1 MSDFNS
7 IHIPAGCGHGYLAL
21 EETTMMYV
29 QQGCFDPSLERDVS
43 PFDPSLDIYWPNPI
57 VGTNYI
63 MSSKDSTAP
72 SFIARYPHLSQSL
85 PTGRNLV
92 LGISG
97 QVGRA
102 LVEELGCSDC
112 FGTFSH
118 NEVANAVQL
127 CFDSVVDNPTVVSQ
141 LLTTTKPDV
150 VYICAAKT
158 WVDGCETDGDQAK
171 IVNHDAPTLITKMA
185 KSYGAKVVFFST
197 DYVFDGCAGP
207 YDEGAKTSPINVYGK
222 SKLDAEKSVMSEDE
236 TALVIRTTVV
246 YGPEE
251 LGKNFVYQ
259 LACKLRAGKTFAC
272 LDDQFSTPTYSRD
285 LAKMVTRLVAR
296 KCRGVY
302 HCAGLE
308 VMTRFQ
314 FATQVVRTLGLD
326 ESLLEKVSTAHLESR
341 ALQAGKSMAKRGLRL
356 GLQVEKTM
364 RELEGFKPLSV
375 EESVRDWLAH
385 PRGKSLLG

>member
-1 MSDFNS
+1 ML
-7 IHIPAGCGHGYLAL
+7 Y
-21 EETTMMYV
+21 M

-43 PFDPSLDIYWPNPI
+43 PFDPSLDVYWPKPL
-57 VGTNYI
+57 VESNYI
-63 MSSKDSTAP
+63 MSAKDRTAP
-72 SFIARYPHLSQSL
+72 SFMARYRHLSRGL

-102 LVEELGCSDC
+102 LVEELGCSNC
-112 FGTFSH
+112 FGTFSQS
-118 NEVANAVQL
+118 EIGNAVQL

-141 LLTTTKPDV
+141 LLTSTRPDV

-158 WVDGCETDGDQAK
+158 WVDGCETHVDEAK
-171 IVNHDAPTLITKMA
+171 IVNHDAPALITKMA
-185 KSYGAKVVFFST
+185 KSFGAKVVFFST
-197 DYVFDGCAGP
+197 DYVFDGRAGP
-207 YDEGAKTSPINVYGK
+207 YDEGAKTSPINVYGR
-222 SKLDAEKSVMSEDE
+222 SKLDAEKSVMGEDE

-251 LGKNFVYQ
+251 RGKNFVYQ
-259 LACKLRAGKTFAC
+259 LASKLSAGETFAC

-285 LAKMVTRLVAR
+285 LAKMVTRLVA
-296 KCRGVY
+296 KNCRGVY
-302 HCAGLE
+302 HCAGQE

-314 FATQVVRTLGLD
+314 FATRVVRTLGLD

-341 ALQAGKSMAKRGLRL
+341 ALQAGKIMAKRGLRL

-375 EESVRDWLAH
+375 EGSVCDWLAR
-385 PRGKSLLG
+385 PCGKSLLG

>member
-1 MSDFNS
+1 MVYMQ
-7 IHIPAGCGHGYLAL
+7 H
-21 EETTMMYV
+21 
-29 QQGCFDPSLERDVS
+29 GCFDPSLERDVS
-43 PFDPSLDIYWPNPI
+43 PFDASLNIYWPKPLEE
-57 VGTNYI
+57 TNYI

-72 SFIARYPHLSQSL
+72 GFIARFPHLSQFL
-85 PTGRNLV
+85 PTARNLV
-92 LGISG
+92 LGVSG

-102 LVEELGCSDC
+102 LVEELGCSNC

-118 NEVANAVQL
+118 SQITNAVQL
-127 CFDSVVDNPTVVSQ
+127 CFDSVVHDPTIISQ
-141 LLTTTKPDV
+141 LLTSTKPNV

-158 WVDGCETDGDQAK
+158 WVDGCEMHGDEAN
-171 IVNHDAPTLITKMA
+171 IVNHDAPALITKIA
-185 KSYGAKVVFFST
+185 KSFGAKVVFFST
-197 DYVFDGCAGP
+197 DYVFNGCAGP
-207 YDEGAKTSPINVYGK
+207 YDECANTSPINVYGK

-251 LGKNFVYQ
+251 VGKNFVYQ
-259 LACKLRAGKTFAC
+259 LASKLSSGETFAC
-272 LDDQFSTPTYSRD
+272 SDDQFSTPTYSRD

-302 HCAGLE
+302 NCAGKE

-314 FATQVVRTLGLD
+314 FATRVVRTLGLD

-356 GLQVEKTM
+356 GLLVGKTM
-364 RELEGFKPLSV
+364 RELEDFEPLSV

-385 PRGKSLLG
+385 PYGKSLLG